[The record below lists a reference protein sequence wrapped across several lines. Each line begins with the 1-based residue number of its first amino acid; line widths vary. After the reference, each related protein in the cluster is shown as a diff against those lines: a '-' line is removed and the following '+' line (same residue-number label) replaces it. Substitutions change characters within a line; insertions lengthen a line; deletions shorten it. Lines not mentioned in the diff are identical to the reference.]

1 MSPSITCQ
9 LFTCRTS
16 PRPGFLT
23 SHVFPCGSNRFPSS
37 HKWRTLNIKYI
48 FCGLLENYQRFSV
61 QPSFSVIQMNVFD
74 SCHSSSSSSTSVA
87 VVSVFKL
94 HTSPLR
100 CQRSRTAVAME
111 TSISN
116 CDSPIPSA
124 QHTHTTFTPV
134 YVFPGSVS
142 EVNPG
147 FTQVSPHK
155 LNQPAP
161 EFFQTIESKNKKML

>member
-1 MSPSITCQ
+1 MDCWRIINVSVSNPVFL
-9 LFTCRTS
+9 LFD
-16 PRPGFLT
+16 L
-23 SHVFPCGSNRFPSS
+23 
-37 HKWRTLNIKYI
+37 
-48 FCGLLENYQRFSV
+48 
-61 QPSFSVIQMNVFD
+61 
-74 SCHSSSSSSTSVA
+74 CHSSSSTSVV

-124 QHTHTTFTPV
+124 QHRHTHTPFTPV
-134 YVFPGSVS
+134 YTFPGSVS

-147 FTQVSPHK
+147 FTQVSPDK

-161 EFFQTIESKNKKML
+161 EFFKTIESKNKKNAQTVLPCRLRQPLIFGEMFLIKLNCVNFGILEPSSDKHTRYTALFLWSKY